1 MKIALICTE
10 KLPVPPILG
19 GAIQIYIDAILK
31 TLAKYHQITLFSL
44 ENSKLPVRYEKENIR
59 YIRIKGKTPD
69 EYINNIKKELT
80 DEFDLI
86 HVYNR
91 PLWVL
96 RLSDA
101 APQSAFSLSLHN
113 EMFAPKKIDPE
124 RAKRCIERVSFINT
138 VSQFIADGV
147 KKLYPSAESKLKV
160 IYSAA
165 DLNDFQPIWSP
176 KIQEERVKMRQEF
189 GIDQKK
195 VVLFVGRLCK
205 KKGAHVLLRA
215 MEKVMLSHPEVALM
229 FVGSKWYGRNITD
242 EFISNLQA
250 KAKELRGS
258 VIFTGFLASAEIAK
272 YYHLGDIFVCA
283 SQWREPLAR
292 IHYEAMAAGLPIITT
307 ARGGNPE
314 VIENEVNGLVLED
327 YANPQVMA
335 EKISYLLRNPEI
347 ALQLGKTGRKYAEM
361 KYYWQRVADEL
372 LSLFNTVKV
381 N

>member
-124 RAKRCIERVSFINT
+124 RAKICIERVSFINT

-215 MEKVMLSHPEVALM
+215 MEKVMLSHPEAALM

-250 KAKELRGS
+250 KAKELRGP

-314 VIENEVNGLVLED
+314 VIKNEVNGLVLED
-327 YANPQVMA
+327 YANPQIMA